1 NGLRFDSRARP
12 AKSSLLRASGGKEA
26 VMATYRIFFR
36 NSSGIVGRH
45 DCTADYDEAALA
57 VAEVLCDACS
67 DRCDSFGLWIG
78 DHCIAEERPRP
89 LTVDA
94 IIENRQA
101 AVIEHEEAVQRS
113 QWSISNSERLL
124 ARIAE
129 LGAQSRA
136 LAQTGSQ

>member
-1 NGLRFDSRARP
+1 
-12 AKSSLLRASGGKEA
+12 
-26 VMATYRIFFR
+26 MATYRIFFR

-45 DCTADYDEAALA
+45 DFTADDDEAALA
-57 VAEVLCDACS
+57 MAEVLCDACS

-78 DHCIAEERPRP
+78 DHCIAEQPRP

-94 IIENRQA
+94 ILENRQA

-124 ARIAE
+124 ARRVA
-129 LGAQSRA
+129 GGTFCRASRA
-136 LAQTGSQ
+136 SDWISK

>member
-1 NGLRFDSRARP
+1 
-12 AKSSLLRASGGKEA
+12 
-26 VMATYRIFFR
+26 MATYRIYFR

-45 DCTADYDEAALA
+45 DFIADDDETA
-57 VAEVLCDACS
+57 VAMAEILCDACS
-67 DRCDSFGLWIG
+67 DRCDSFGLWMG
-78 DHCIAEERPRP
+78 DRCIAEQRPGP

-94 IIENRQA
+94 IVENRQA

-129 LGAQSRA
+129 LGA
-136 LAQTGSQ
+136 